1 MATNPIDDLFYML
14 TYPSLTANEQL
25 ALPALVAEPKVMQR
39 KFHDSTH
46 QLWHCETKDGAMVL
60 KVCDHHAIAQSGFW
74 QILNLLFEADFPNN
88 LQQADKTYSYL
99 AKKGMLRVPELIAS
113 QANTFVMTR
122 FLAGFD
128 VNKSQA
134 SNQMVMQL
142 ANHVSQLH
150 GCQYTTW
157 GHVQKPALSALDWS
171 SRLQQVLL
179 THQQKKAFAI
189 SAKHL
194 NDIIDQ
200 ASMIKETTFVPIM
213 LDLRWDQL
221 RSLEQDHTLALIDLD
236 AFVIGPPS
244 LELVLLEYVLTAQQ
258 FALFKATYTEKN
270 DWPEYTQQKACY
282 QLLLFLMQVL
292 GETKLSSWMNQLA

>member
-1 MATNPIDDLFYML
+1 MATNPIDDLLYML
-14 TYPSLTANEQL
+14 TYPSLTVNEQL
-25 ALPALVAEPKVMQR
+25 ALPALIAEPQAMPR

-46 QLWHCETKDGAMVL
+46 QLWHCETRDGAMVL
-60 KVCDHHAIAQSGFW
+60 KVCDHHAVAQSGFW
-74 QILNLLFEADFPNN
+74 QTLNRLFEANFPNN
-88 LQQADKTYSYL
+88 LDQADNTYTRL
-99 AKKGMLRVPELIAS
+99 AEKGTLPIPELIAS
-113 QANTFVMTR
+113 SANRFVLTR
-122 FLAGFD
+122 FLAGVD
-128 VNKSQA
+128 VNATQISHK
-134 SNQMVMQL
+134 MVTQL

-150 GCQYTTW
+150 QYQSDTW
-157 GHVQKPALSALDWS
+157 GNFHAPTLSATDWP

-179 THQQKKAFAI
+179 AQ
-189 SAKHL
+189 AKQ
-194 NDIIDQ
+194 NDGLIPASLLSNIINQ
-200 ASMIKETTFVPIM
+200 ASMIQETTFVPIM

-221 RSLEQDHTLALIDLD
+221 RSLEQGHTLALIDLD

-270 DWPEYTQQKACY
+270 DWPEYAAQKTSY